1 MSSNEES
8 QRARLSPEQ
17 VQLVAFKEQR
27 FWESG
32 SSPSDEIVALALS
45 FPLEKVRKLQ
55 DETVR
60 RILLDRGIESGFD
73 VEKVF
78 LPIQI
83 AAVNMMCNAYDKR
96 SMRQKADE
104 LGIKIQTWNA
114 WMRQPSFRKYVS
126 VRTEELLKGL
136 DVVADVSLAQLVEE
150 RDLSAIKFYKELQG
164 IYNPRIQVDF
174 NLDSVLARVV
184 DIITRHVKD
193 PIALNA
199 IADEIQVVLTGKAI
213 ERAS

>member
-1 MSSNEES
+1 MSELEKPKFS
-8 QRARLSPEQ
+8 ADQ
-17 VQLVAFKEQR
+17 VQLIAYKEQR
-27 FWESG
+27 FWQEG
-32 SSPSDEIVALALS
+32 MSPSDEVVAKALS
-45 FPLEKVRKLQ
+45 FPLEKVRRLQ

-60 RILLDRGIESGFD
+60 RHLLERGIESGFD
-73 VEKVF
+73 ETKVF

-83 AAVNMMCNAYDKR
+83 AAVNMMVNAYDKR
-96 SMRQKADE
+96 SLRQKAE
-104 LGIKIQTWNA
+104 SLGIKVQTWNA

-126 VRTEELLKGL
+126 IRTEELLKGL

-150 RDLSAIKFYKELQG
+150 RDLGAIKFYKELQG

-174 NLDSVLARVV
+174 NLQAVLVQVV
-184 DIITRHVKD
+184 DIITRHVHD
-193 PIALNA
+193 PRALEA